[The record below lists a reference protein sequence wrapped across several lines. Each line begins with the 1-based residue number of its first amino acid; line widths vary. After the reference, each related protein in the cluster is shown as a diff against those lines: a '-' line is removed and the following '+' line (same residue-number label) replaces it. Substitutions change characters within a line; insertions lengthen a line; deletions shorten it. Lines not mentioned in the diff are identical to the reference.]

1 MKGTRRAI
9 SAPVSMR
16 SSGSWNSSTCIF
28 SSKISS
34 SSSGTGEA
42 FKSIATI
49 IKHQA
54 TTFARHGINLNTLQQ
69 HLVCVSDYNNPL
81 ALILVQRFLHSQSFP
96 VDTNLILFLTTSP
109 LSLSLFLKTHLVP
122 ITNWFLRVC
131 SWFQTLF
138 FVNRLSSSSIVVAQE
153 ISLSVSSFF
162 YSSIVERSVALH
174 FVDSCF
180 LLFNDLFLFLF

>member
-1 MKGTRRAI
+1 M
-9 SAPVSMR
+9 
-16 SSGSWNSSTCIF
+16 
-28 SSKISS
+28 
-34 SSSGTGEA
+34 
-42 FKSIATI
+42 
-49 IKHQA
+49 
-54 TTFARHGINLNTLQQ
+54 
-69 HLVCVSDYNNPL
+69 
-81 ALILVQRFLHSQSFP
+81 QRFLHSQSFP

-162 YSSIVERSVALH
+162 YSSIVERSVAFL
-174 FVDSCF
+174 SLCF
-180 LLFNDLFLFLF
+180 QRGSSLDFRCRLSNDEIWRLRGDKSPTLWHINFYFLFWILSFWAFLRCLKNIFLSFLWTFWDWLLDWEFGWPLLSLVLFITCILSSTTWVLKF